1 MTPQTRY
8 ANSNGL
14 HIAYQVIGDGPLDL
28 VMVPGFISHL
38 EVNWEEPRVA
48 ETLERLASFSRLI
61 LMDKRGPGL
70 SDPVPLDRPPTLEQR
85 MEDLHAVLNAAGSE
99 RTALYGIS
107 EGGVMSMLFAA
118 TYPSRTTA
126 LVLYGTYAKAFR
138 EPDYPWGFG
147 RESFYE
153 QFRSF
158 GSHWGE
164 GLSLETVAPS
174 LGDDQ
179 RFRAWWA
186 RYERMSASP
195 GTAGALLNM
204 AFESDLRHVL
214 PTISVP
220 TLVVHRSGDSWI
232 SVEHGRYLARII
244 CPSRATPTPSYRRS
258 RAFSPGCGPVR
269 RPTESCRRC

>member
-61 LMDKRGPGL
+61 LMDKRGTGL

-126 LVLYGTYAKAFR
+126 LVLYGTYAKALR

-195 GTAGALLNM
+195 
-204 AFESDLRHVL
+204 
-214 PTISVP
+214 ISVP